1 MKVQAFTAKGAKK
14 EDRVLPKEF
23 GQKVGLPLLAQALYV
38 YESRAHVGLRKTK
51 TRAEVERTSKKLY
64 KQKGTGGARHGSKRA
79 PIFVGGG
86 VAHGPTGTQNY
97 KEKMNKKS
105 LNKALFSVLS
115 LKLKEKRLF
124 LLKEFSLEKTKEA
137 FSFLQKLREHLS
149 VKGKF
154 SLVITKDE
162 DLRRYFGN
170 LSEVTV
176 LNEESLNPYSLL
188 RSDIIFLTG
197 KSLVKL
203 EERAAGTKKEKNR
216 NEDKS

>member
-1 MKVQAFTAKGAKK
+1 M
-14 EDRVLPKEF
+14 
-23 GQKVGLPLLAQALYV
+23 
-38 YESRAHVGLRKTK
+38 RKNPHLTGHY
-51 TRAEVERTSKKLY
+51 TTFLTSPF
-64 KQKGTGGARHGSKRA
+64 H
-79 PIFVGGG
+79 
-86 VAHGPTGTQNY
+86 Y
-97 KEKMNKKS
+97 KEKK
-105 LNKALFSVLS
+105 
-115 LKLKEKRLF
+115 LF